1 MANQSDVSETETV
14 RSEAAYRA
22 IKHEIVTARIAPGA
36 KLKVDA
42 LQRQFGFSS
51 SPLREALTR
60 LAAEDFVVADQRR
73 GFRAA
78 RASLGDL
85 NDITHFRLVIEV
97 HGLVDSIERGQK
109 SWETRIIDA
118 LDRLDAVESK
128 LPRPERLHAEVWIE
142 RHKDFH
148 MALISA
154 CGSERLQEQCSSL
167 FDQSQRYRSLYALN
181 RTGARNGSAEHRRIL
196 EAALAR
202 DKATAAALMRD
213 HIAKTATHVAQ
224 YVE

>member
-1 MANQSDVSETETV
+1 MTNRTEAETETV
-14 RSEAAYRA
+14 RSESAYRA
-22 IKHEIVTARIAPGA
+22 LKQEIVAARIPPGS

-85 NDITHFRLVIEV
+85 NDITHFRLVVEV

-109 SWETRIIDA
+109 PWETGIVEA
-118 LDRLDAVESK
+118 FDRLEAVEGK
-128 LPRPERLHAEVWIE
+128 LPRPERLHAELWIE
-142 RHKDFH
+142 RHKEFH

-154 CGSERLQEQCSSL
+154 CGSSRLQEQCASL
-167 FDQSQRYRSLYALN
+167 FDQSQRYRSLYALH
-181 RTGARNGSAEHRRIL
+181 RTGTRNGSVEHRRIL

-202 DKATAAALMRD
+202 DKVTAAALLRD

-224 YVE
+224 FVE